1 MTQLQGF
8 FEKNF
13 TLSPDYCG
21 ASARM
26 SPLAVFTMFQAI
38 AAEHAERIGVGGAAM
53 ARRGAFWLT
62 LHSRVDFFR
71 WPALAQEVTAATW
84 PEHCEG
90 RSLRCF
96 RSYSLRQGDQLLAL
110 GRTQWAVLGEKG
122 RLIPFAQ
129 SGFPEDFP
137 FVEGRAS
144 RRPPPG
150 SGTTCCRRSWCSG
163 IRCAPRTSTWAAT

>member
-26 SPLAVFTMFQAI
+26 SPLAAFTMFQAI

-53 ARRGAFWLT
+53 AQRGAFWLT
-62 LHSRVDFFR
+62 LHSRVDFFQ

-110 GRTQWAVLGEKG
+110 GRTQWAVLGAVSYTHLDVYKRQEK
-122 RLIPFAQ
+122 
-129 SGFPEDFP
+129 
-137 FVEGRAS
+137 
-144 RRPPPG
+144 
-150 SGTTCCRRSWCSG
+150 TCQHQAG
-163 IRCAPRTSTWAAT
+163 NI

>member
-26 SPLAVFTMFQAI
+26 SPLAAFTMFQAI

-62 LHSRVDFFR
+62 LHSRVDFFQ
-71 WPALAQEVTAATW
+71 WPALAQEVTAATYLKVN
-84 PEHCEG
+84 EEG
-90 RSLRCF
+90 IVEMTAEEME
-96 RSYSLRQGDQLLAL
+96 RQIQIAILLPIYAMAL
-110 GRTQWAVLGEKG
+110 
-122 RLIPFAQ
+122 
-129 SGFPEDFP
+129 
-137 FVEGRAS
+137 
-144 RRPPPG
+144 
-150 SGTTCCRRSWCSG
+150 
-163 IRCAPRTSTWAAT
+163 